1 MHEDDDAVAALPVE
15 ELRRRVYAQGV
26 DESDERWIRA
36 AGELARRER
45 AARAAAAA
53 PASAPAAPLDDGA
66 AAPLDDGPAGASD
79 VVDDAAAADP
89 TTEDGP
95 ARDDAPPRV
104 SRRALAWAAGAL
116 AVGLL
121 AGGAIGAAAGAGSP
135 AATSADGTPS
145 PGADAPPAAERSI
158 PAATASADGPALL
171 GPDSTSDQRSR
182 PVGAIFDGP
191 QEDGDRPPKA
201 VRADVDATSIR
212 AVQTSVGL
220 YAGLSTSGD
229 LCLLVFPSGGAGVV
243 TCASPDRVASDGM
256 RIAWTTEFPSRNRDG
271 STGMI
276 TGDVT
281 ATWSG
286 DDLITLTTPN
296 RILAY

>member
-1 MHEDDDAVAALPVE
+1 MPEDDDVSALPLE
-15 ELRRRVYAQGV
+15 ELRRRVYAHGA
-26 DESDERWIRA
+26 SAGDERWIRA
-36 AGELARRER
+36 AAELDRRGR
-45 AARAAAAA
+45 AARAAEVDDGAELPEAAGPIRDA
-53 PASAPAAPLDDGA
+53 PSPDTTDAPAAP
-66 AAPLDDGPAGASD
+66 
-79 VVDDAAAADP
+79 
-89 TTEDGP
+89 
-95 ARDDAPPRV
+95 PRG
-104 SRRALAWAAGAL
+104 SRRAVVGVAVGAL
-116 AVGLL
+116 VVGLL
-121 AGGAIGAAAGAGSP
+121 AGGAIGASLGTGSP
-135 AATSADGTPS
+135 ATDAADGTPS
-145 PGADAPPAAERSI
+145 PGVDAPPIAAGSA
-158 PAATASADGPALL
+158 PAAAASPAGPALL

-182 PVGAIFDGP
+182 PVGAIFDAP

-220 YAGLSTSGD
+220 YAGLSVTGD

-243 TCASPDRVASDGM
+243 TCASPERVASDGL

-276 TGDVT
+276 TGDVR

-286 DDLITLTTPN
+286 DDLITLTTPD

>member
-1 MHEDDDAVAALPVE
+1 MHEDDDDVSALPVE
-15 ELRRRVYAQGV
+15 ELRRRVYAQGA
-26 DESDERWIRA
+26 DESDERWIHA
-36 AGELARRER
+36 AAELARRER
-45 AARAAAAA
+45 ASRPAPAVPADDPDVRDRADAEEPGASDAVPAATDGSPTPRPASRRVAAAAIA
-53 PASAPAAPLDDGA
+53 
-66 AAPLDDGPAGASD
+66 
-79 VVDDAAAADP
+79 
-89 TTEDGP
+89 
-95 ARDDAPPRV
+95 
-104 SRRALAWAAGAL
+104 AL

-121 AGGAIGAAAGAGSP
+121 AGAAISTSLGTGSP
-135 AATSADGTPS
+135 APTSADGTPS
-145 PGADAPPAAERSI
+145 PGADAPPVDAGSS
-158 PAATASADGPALL
+158 PAPSASADGPTLL

-201 VRADVDATSIR
+201 VRADIDSTTIR

-220 YAGLSTSGD
+220 YAALSVSGD
-229 LCLLVFPSGGAGVV
+229 LCLVVFPSGGAGVI
-243 TCASPDRVASDGM
+243 TCASPDRVASDGL

-281 ATWSG
+281 ATWSS
-286 DDLITLTTPN
+286 DDLITLTTPD

>member
-1 MHEDDDAVAALPVE
+1 MHEDDDAVCALPVE
-15 ELRRRVYAQGV
+15 ELRRRVYAQGA
-26 DESDERWIRA
+26 DEADERWIRA
-36 AGELARRER
+36 AAELTRRER
-45 AARAAAAA
+45 ASLPAAGDAVLAAGAGAGAEGLADAAA
-53 PASAPAAPLDDGA
+53 PASADATADDGS
-66 AAPLDDGPAGASD
+66 P
-79 VVDDAAAADP
+79 DDADAATSA
-89 TTEDGP
+89 
-95 ARDDAPPRV
+95 APPRG
-104 SRRALAWAAGAL
+104 SRRVLVGIAAAAL
-116 AVGLL
+116 AVGLA
-121 AGGAIGAAAGAGSP
+121 AGGAVGAALGDGSP
-135 AATSADGTPS
+135 SATSADGTPS
-145 PGADAPPAAERSI
+145 PGADAPPAAAGST
-158 PAATASADGPALL
+158 PAAAASPDGPALL

-201 VRADVDATSIR
+201 VRADVDATTIR

-220 YAGLSTSGD
+220 YAGLSVSGD

-243 TCASPDRVASDGM
+243 TCASPDRVASDGL

-286 DDLITLTTPN
+286 DDLITLTTPD

>member
-1 MHEDDDAVAALPVE
+1 MHEDDDDAVSALPVE
-15 ELRRRVYAQGV
+15 ELRRRVYAQGA
-26 DESDERWIRA
+26 DAGDERWIRA
-36 AGELARRER
+36 AAELARRER
-45 AARAAAAA
+45 ASRPAADDDARGSDGDDRTD
-53 PASAPAAPLDDGA
+53 ASASAAGD
-66 AAPLDDGPAGASD
+66 
-79 VVDDAAAADP
+79 
-89 TTEDGP
+89 TT
-95 ARDDAPPRV
+95 RDDADAPSAPPRG
-104 SRRALAWAAGAL
+104 SRRVLLGVAAAAL
-116 AVGLL
+116 AVGLA
-121 AGGAIGAAAGAGSP
+121 AGGAVGASLGSGSP
-135 AATSADGTPS
+135 AAPSADGTPR
-145 PGADAPPAAERSI
+145 PGADAPPAAAGSSTA
-158 PAATASADGPALL
+158 PTASADGPALL

-220 YAGLSTSGD
+220 YAGLSVTGD

-243 TCASPDRVASDGM
+243 TCASPDRVASDGL

-286 DDLITLTTPN
+286 DDLITLTTPD

>member
-1 MHEDDDAVAALPVE
+1 MPEDDDVSALPLE
-15 ELRRRVYAQGV
+15 ELRRLVYAQGA
-26 DESDERWIRA
+26 DAGDERWIRA
-36 AGELARRER
+36 AAELDRRER
-45 AARAAAAA
+45 AARPAGPDDADLPAATDPTADAAGPAPDAASPSPSPSPGGSRRVLAGAAAAA
-53 PASAPAAPLDDGA
+53 L
-66 AAPLDDGPAGASD
+66 
-79 VVDDAAAADP
+79 V
-89 TTEDGP
+89 
-95 ARDDAPPRV
+95 
-104 SRRALAWAAGAL
+104 
-116 AVGLL
+116 VGLL
-121 AGGAIGAAAGAGSP
+121 AGGAVGASLGTGSP
-135 AATSADGTPS
+135 ATGASDGTPS
-145 PGADAPPAAERSI
+145 PGSDAPPAAAGST
-158 PAATASADGPALL
+158 PAAAATPDGPALL

-201 VRADVDATSIR
+201 VRADVDATTIR

-220 YAGLSTSGD
+220 YAGLSVSGD

-243 TCASPDRVASDGM
+243 TCASPDRVASDGL

-276 TGDVT
+276 TGDVR

-286 DDLITLTTPN
+286 DDLITLTTPD

>member
-1 MHEDDDAVAALPVE
+1 MPEDDDISALPVE
-15 ELRRRVYAQGV
+15 ELRRRVYAHGA
-26 DESDERWIRA
+26 DAGDERWIRA
-36 AGELARRER
+36 AAELDRRER
-45 AARAAAAA
+45 AARPAGPDDADLPVGVPPATADAASDDPAPDAASPPPRGSRRVLVGAAAAA
-53 PASAPAAPLDDGA
+53 L
-66 AAPLDDGPAGASD
+66 
-79 VVDDAAAADP
+79 V
-89 TTEDGP
+89 
-95 ARDDAPPRV
+95 
-104 SRRALAWAAGAL
+104 
-116 AVGLL
+116 VGLL
-121 AGGAIGAAAGAGSP
+121 AGGALGASLGTGSP
-135 AATSADGTPS
+135 ATGASDGTPS
-145 PGADAPPAAERSI
+145 PGADAPPVTGGSAPSAAAS
-158 PAATASADGPALL
+158 PAGPALL

-243 TCASPDRVASDGM
+243 TCASPARVASDGL

-276 TGDVT
+276 TGDVR

-286 DDLITLTTPN
+286 DDLITLTTPD

>member
-1 MHEDDDAVAALPVE
+1 
-15 ELRRRVYAQGV
+15 
-26 DESDERWIRA
+26 
-36 AGELARRER
+36 
-45 AARAAAAA
+45 
-53 PASAPAAPLDDGA
+53 
-66 AAPLDDGPAGASD
+66 
-79 VVDDAAAADP
+79 
-89 TTEDGP
+89 
-95 ARDDAPPRV
+95 
-104 SRRALAWAAGAL
+104 
-116 AVGLL
+116 
-121 AGGAIGAAAGAGSP
+121 IGAAAGAGSP

>member
-1 MHEDDDAVAALPVE
+1 MHDDDDAVSALPLE
-15 ELRRRVYAQGV
+15 ELRRRVYAQGA

-36 AGELARRER
+36 AAELARRER
-45 AARAAAAA
+45 ASRPAPVDGDAPADPHDAPPAPPRGSRRIVVGVAAAA
-53 PASAPAAPLDDGA
+53 L
-66 AAPLDDGPAGASD
+66 
-79 VVDDAAAADP
+79 
-89 TTEDGP
+89 
-95 ARDDAPPRV
+95 
-104 SRRALAWAAGAL
+104 ALGL
-116 AVGLL
+116 A
-121 AGGAIGAAAGAGSP
+121 AGGAVGATLVGGSP
-135 AATSADGTPS
+135 VTTSADGAPS
-145 PGADAPPAAERSI
+145 PGADAPPAAAGSG
-158 PAATASADGPALL
+158 PAPGASPDGPALL

-182 PVGAIFDGP
+182 PVAAIFDGP

-201 VRADVDATSIR
+201 VRADVDATTIR

-220 YAGLSTSGD
+220 YAGLSVSDD

-243 TCASPDRVASDGM
+243 TCASPDRVASDGL
-256 RIAWTTEFPSRNRDG
+256 RISWTTEFPSRNRDG

-286 DDLITLTTPN
+286 DDLITLTTPD

>member
-1 MHEDDDAVAALPVE
+1 MHEEDDDVSALPVDQ
-15 ELRRRVYAQGV
+15 LRRRVYAQGA
-26 DESDERWIRA
+26 DERDGRWIRA
-36 AGELARRER
+36 AAELVRRER
-45 AARAAAAA
+45 ASRPGEEAGPTGDGGSPDVRG
-53 PASAPAAPLDDGA
+53 SADADADA
-66 AAPLDDGPAGASD
+66 
-79 VVDDAAAADP
+79 DAAEPDDDPAD
-89 TTEDGP
+89 DDP
-95 ARDDAPPRV
+95 APRPA

-135 AATSADGTPS
+135 APTPEGGDATPA
-145 PGADAPPAAERSI
+145 AVAPPSAAGSS
-158 PAATASADGPALL
+158 PAPTASADGPALL
-171 GPDSTSDQRSR
+171 GPDSASDRRSR

-220 YAGLSTSGD
+220 YAGLSVTGD

-243 TCASPDRVASDGM
+243 TCASPDRIASDGL

-276 TGDVT
+276 TGDVE

-286 DDLITLTTPN
+286 DDLITLTTPD

>member
-1 MHEDDDAVAALPVE
+1 MHEDDDDAVSALPVE
-15 ELRRRVYAQGV
+15 ELRRRVYAQGA
-26 DESDERWIRA
+26 DAGDERWIRA
-36 AGELARRER
+36 AAELARRER
-45 AARAAAAA
+45 ASR
-53 PASAPAAPLDDGA
+53 PAADDGA
-66 AAPLDDGPAGASD
+66 RGSDDDDRTDASAS
-79 VVDDAAAADP
+79 AAAGD
-89 TTEDGP
+89 TTP
-95 ARDDAPPRV
+95 DDTDAPSAPPRR
-104 SRRALAWAAGAL
+104 SRRVVLGVAAAAL
-116 AVGLL
+116 AVGLA
-121 AGGAIGAAAGAGSP
+121 AGGAVGASLGGGSP
-135 AATSADGTPS
+135 ATTSADGTPR
-145 PGADAPPAAERSI
+145 PGADAPPAAAGSS
-158 PAATASADGPALL
+158 PAPTASADGPALL

-220 YAGLSTSGD
+220 YAGLSVTGD

-243 TCASPDRVASDGM
+243 TCASPDRVASDGL

-286 DDLITLTTPN
+286 DDLITLTTPD

>member
-1 MHEDDDAVAALPVE
+1 
-15 ELRRRVYAQGV
+15 G
-26 DESDERWIRA
+26 
-36 AGELARRER
+36 
-45 AARAAAAA
+45 
-53 PASAPAAPLDDGA
+53 
-66 AAPLDDGPAGASD
+66 
-79 VVDDAAAADP
+79 
-89 TTEDGP
+89 
-95 ARDDAPPRV
+95 
-104 SRRALAWAAGAL
+104 
-116 AVGLL
+116 
-121 AGGAIGAAAGAGSP
+121 GSP
-135 AATSADGTPS
+135 ATTSADGTPR
-145 PGADAPPAAERSI
+145 PGADAPPAAAGSS
-158 PAATASADGPALL
+158 PAPAASADGPALL

-220 YAGLSTSGD
+220 YAGLSVSGD
-229 LCLLVFPSGGAGVV
+229 LCLLVFPSGGAGIV
-243 TCASPDRVASDGM
+243 TCASPDRVASDGL
-256 RIAWTTEFPSRNRDG
+256 RIAWTTGFPSRNRDG

-286 DDLITLTTPN
+286 DDLITLTTPD

>member
-1 MHEDDDAVAALPVE
+1 MHEDDDDAVSALPVE
-15 ELRRRVYAQGV
+15 ELRRRVYAQGA
-26 DESDERWIRA
+26 DGSDERWIRA
-36 AGELARRER
+36 AAELARRER
-45 AARAAAAA
+45 ASRPVADDVADDHARASTGAAAS
-53 PASAPAAPLDDGA
+53 ASAGASAVADGPVTADPATADPAAPEHAPTRGSRRLLVGVA
-66 AAPLDDGPAGASD
+66 AA
-79 VVDDAAAADP
+79 
-89 TTEDGP
+89 
-95 ARDDAPPRV
+95 
-104 SRRALAWAAGAL
+104 AL
-116 AVGLL
+116 AVGL
-121 AGGAIGAAAGAGSP
+121 ATGAALGASLGDASP
-135 AATSADGTPS
+135 AATPADGTPR
-145 PGADAPPAAERSI
+145 PGADAPPAAAGSS
-158 PAATASADGPALL
+158 PAPTASADGPALL

-201 VRADVDATSIR
+201 VRADVDATTIR

-220 YAGLSTSGD
+220 YAGLSVSGD

-243 TCASPDRVASDGM
+243 TCASPDRVASDGL

-286 DDLITLTTPN
+286 DDLITLTTPD

>member
-1 MHEDDDAVAALPVE
+1 MPEDDDVSALPLE
-15 ELRRRVYAQGV
+15 ELRRLVYAQGA
-26 DESDERWIRA
+26 DAGDERWIRA
-36 AGELARRER
+36 AAELDRRER
-45 AARAAAAA
+45 AARPAGPDDADLPAATDPAADAAGPAPDAPSPSPSPSPGGSRRVLAGAAAAA
-53 PASAPAAPLDDGA
+53 L
-66 AAPLDDGPAGASD
+66 
-79 VVDDAAAADP
+79 V
-89 TTEDGP
+89 
-95 ARDDAPPRV
+95 
-104 SRRALAWAAGAL
+104 
-116 AVGLL
+116 VGLL
-121 AGGAIGAAAGAGSP
+121 AGGAVGASLGTGSP
-135 AATSADGTPS
+135 ATGASDGTPS
-145 PGADAPPAAERSI
+145 PDSDAPPAAAAGST
-158 PAATASADGPALL
+158 PAAATPDGPALL

-201 VRADVDATSIR
+201 VRADVDATTIR

-220 YAGLSTSGD
+220 YAGLSVSGD

-243 TCASPDRVASDGM
+243 TCASPDRVASDGL

-276 TGDVT
+276 TGDVR

-286 DDLITLTTPN
+286 DDLITLTTPD